1 MANRA
6 NNSRPH
12 SAPGLYFNETVM
24 TYADKSL
31 GITKLGLAGETLSGP
46 AFQPVSIKNW
56 REFQTF
62 FGGTST
68 KKFRG
73 SQYPKYELPYIAKTY
88 LEESD
93 QLEVVRVLGL
103 SGVNAGPAWVITAT
117 KQKIFNGW
125 TYVEEYDNNHEN
137 DYKNVDN
144 VDHNPITVLPTNDT
158 IKNQTPN
165 DYPGDGFYPEYLK
178 LPYNH
183 WDQYCIN
190 CDESDEA
197 SYSGRIYSQGIND
210 NRTPY
215 QVVTEEFQNP
225 TANSVYM
232 VKKTITE
239 ESEAGA
245 GDGVYQ
251 RTCFIWK
258 TDYKYYHLVY
268 KNGIQLTEE
277 DFCDTCSFDY
287 NNMVVAVLRSRGEHK
302 KYSFVRT
309 PTEDDIAQGR
319 CDDIY
324 EYDGIEYKAKCVNLV
339 PSASLELGSSCNPGF
354 NSTTGDFTIDSY
366 NRGTFTIV
374 VNGEKNANTGEIED
388 KTDGTTRRYSVSLN
402 PSEKNYI
409 YNVLGGNPEDGD
421 AYVYVEELYDVALE
435 QLINEGRLN
444 SINSEVVKY
453 PAIKMAPKY
462 EDVYDLLTE
471 PTPSKY
477 DIGRRYLCSEQDSI
491 DKGIM
496 VRYSDDGGL
505 TWFETFEKI
514 PGMIYTV
521 MSKLNPDTGKNE
533 IFYGAYIGS
542 EPDMFAY
549 EKVNW
554 DTENDPTGLDT
565 DYCADTDPDVC
576 IALTGTRFNDDTC
589 SISYNSFYDC
599 TLFGIVKDNPTL
611 SSPLFLRLKSDEACT
626 GNENGYYKKIFK
638 KDGNGDYIFGNS
650 TEKGRPTERLEKV
663 ELTTTCS
670 DGSQGCYCDDDYSY
684 EECVYVSTYDSFFKM
699 GDSDV
704 EEITLDFN
712 NYKEAYRYSSTP
724 WIVSEVKGSAEN
736 IELNRLF
743 RFHTISD
750 GNDSSRMFKVSIEN
764 IDPSTGMFDVI
775 VRDFNDSDTNII
787 ALERFGNCTLVPG
800 DKNYIAL
807 KIGSFDE
814 TYNQVS
820 KYITVEVNENDNTKT
835 SVPAG
840 FLGYPLRN
848 YSGTAL
854 TTISKGSLSTNPKQP
869 YFKFNNTIDSEIRPK
884 RQYFGVSNLVGIDT
898 DVLSYKGVEAYK
910 EDPKGLTPCF
920 HLDARIFNGTPD
932 SEGKI
937 HYGDM
942 EQVVSVDGEI
952 GYSWVTVSKN
962 ETTSDGI
969 EPRIGS
975 ESTMNG
981 TIYEDKRY
989 RKFTVA
995 FYGGWDGWDYYRT
1008 YRSNTD
1014 EFKYSNYKGAIN
1026 NTSGYGSMF
1035 SAIKDPEM
1043 FDLDG
1048 IVNPITS
1055 DYYAYL
1061 AGIRAFANPKSI
1073 DINVLATPGIDY
1085 VNNNLL
1091 VDDVIEM
1098 VEEERADCVY
1108 VVTTPDK
1115 PFGAG
1120 DSKSEMYGAD
1130 EAVMNLENSDIDSNH
1145 TATYYPWVKYFDN
1158 DNNEYVYLPITRDV
1172 VKSIALTD
1180 NQAWPWF
1187 AAAGYNRGVI
1197 SGVGPR
1203 KKLKL
1208 AEQDALYDGR
1218 LNYVASFSNEGNRIW
1233 GDKNTQIADN
1243 QLNRLSARRLLL
1255 RIRTMLK
1262 EACIGLIFDPNDSNC
1277 SKAVRSAT
1285 AAVLD
1290 NVRENRG
1297 ISDYRIEIDD
1307 SPTMRDQMGLGVTYW
1322 IRRNSML
1329 EWISFTSILSP
1340 HGMQW

>member
-12 SAPGLYFNETVM
+12 SAPGLYFNESVL

-46 AFQPVSIKNW
+46 AFQPISIKNW

-68 KKFRG
+68 KKFKG

-88 LEESD
+88 LTESD

-117 KQKIFNGW
+117 KHKVFNGD
-125 TYVEEYDNNHEN
+125 TYVE
-137 DYKNVDN
+137 
-144 VDHNPITVLPTNDT
+144 IDT
-158 IKNQTPN
+158 IPSGESATPSNDVPSNQTLYEHRN
-165 DYPGDGFYPEYLK
+165 DANYDTNYPEYISVT
-178 LPYNH
+178 NGA
-183 WDQYCIN
+183 WVQYCYN
-190 CDESDEA
+190 C
-197 SYSGRIYSQGIND
+197 ND
-210 NRTPY
+210 NEWTGTAIDQTCADIEGGYTDVYELLNEHGNKVDGNKYKVRLITNCPLEVGETPEY
-215 QVVTEEFQNP
+215 SVPQCFEYKTVT
-225 TANSVYM
+225 
-232 VKKTITE
+232 
-239 ESEAGA
+239 
-245 GDGVYQ
+245 
-251 RTCFIWK
+251 R
-258 TDYKYYHLVY
+258 YYHRVY
-268 KNGIQLTEE
+268 KTGVQLSEE
-277 DFCDTCSFDY
+277 DYCNTCSFDY

-309 PTEDDIAQGR
+309 PTEEDIEQGR

-339 PSASLELGSSCNPGF
+339 PSTSLELGDSCNPGF

-366 NRGTFTIV
+366 NHGTFTIV
-374 VNGEKNANTGEIED
+374 VNGINTNGVV
-388 KTDGTTRRYSVSLN
+388 TDNPNGTTRRYSVSLN

-409 YNVLGGNPEDGD
+409 YNVLGGSPDDGTSEI
-421 AYVYVEELYDVALE
+421 YVEELYDVALE

-453 PAIKMAPKY
+453 PAVKMVPRY
-462 EDVYDLLTE
+462 EDVYDILTE
-471 PTPSKY
+471 PTPSKS
-477 DIGRRYLCSEQDSI
+477 DIGRRFLCGKELSK

-496 VRYSDDGGL
+496 VRYSDDGGV

-521 MSKLNPDTGKNE
+521 MYELNTDTGKNE
-533 IFYGAYIGS
+533 VFYGAYIGS
-542 EPDMFAY
+542 TKNLFEY
-549 EKVNW
+549 RKVSTKGAN
-554 DTENDPTGLDT
+554 PLDKNACNET
-565 DYCADTDPDVC
+565 DSDICS
-576 IALTGTRFNDDTC
+576 ALEGFKFIDDSC
-589 SISYNSFYDC
+589 SVYWNSFSDGNAFDA
-599 TLFGIVKDNPTL
+599 TKANPEMK
-611 SSPLFLRLKSDEACT
+611 SPLFIANTVT
-626 GNENGYYKKIFK
+626 GETDENGYYVKVFK
-638 KDGNGDYIFGNS
+638 NTNNIQNSTLFGKATEKLVSETIPSTCGNS
-650 TEKGRPTERLEKV
+650 P
-663 ELTTTCS
+663 S
-670 DGSQGCYCDDDYSY
+670 CYCDDDYDY
-684 EECVYVSTYDSFFKM
+684 KECVMVSAYETFFIYK
-699 GDSDV
+699 GDDIV
-704 EEITLDFN
+704 PITLDFN

-724 WIVSEVKGSAEN
+724 WIVSEIKGSAEN
-736 IELNRLF
+736 VELNKLF

-750 GNDSSRMFKVSIEN
+750 GNDSSRICKISIEN

-820 KYITVEVNENDNTKT
+820 KYITVEVNENDNTKN
-835 SVPAG
+835 SIPAG
-840 FLGYPLRN
+840 FLGYPLRD
-848 YSGTAL
+848 YSGTAV
-854 TTISKGSLSTNPKQP
+854 TNPTGNLSTKPKQP
-869 YFKFNNTIDSEIRPK
+869 YFKFNNTIDNEIRSN
-884 RQYFGVSNLVGIDT
+884 RQYFGVSDLVGIDT

-910 EDPKGLTPCF
+910 DSDRGLTPSF
-920 HLDARIFNGTPD
+920 HLDSRIFNGTPD

-942 EQVVSVDGEI
+942 NQVVSVDGET

-1026 NTSGYGSMF
+1026 GASGYGDMF
-1035 SAIKDPEM
+1035 SVIKDPEM

-1048 IVNPITS
+1048 VVKPITS

-1061 AGIRAFANPKSI
+1061 AGIRAFANPKNI
-1073 DINVLATPGIDY
+1073 DINIIATPGIDY

-1158 DNNEYVYLPITRDV
+1158 DNNEYIYLPITRDV

-1277 SKAVRSAT
+1277 PKAVRSAT

-1322 IRRNSML
+1322 IRRNPML
-1329 EWISFTSILSP
+1329 EWISFTSILSGQ
-1340 HGMQW
+1340 GMQW